1 MMPRI
6 TVYLSDDTYY
16 MLTWWAEK
24 EKRSQSSIISDLLA
38 QRILPEIDKELN
50 AKEQSENK

>member
-6 TVYLSDDTYY
+6 TVYLSDETYY

-50 AKEQSENK
+50 AKEQSESE

>member
-1 MMPRI
+1 MPRI
-6 TVYLSDDTYY
+6 TVYLSDETYY

-50 AKEQSENK
+50 AKEQSESE